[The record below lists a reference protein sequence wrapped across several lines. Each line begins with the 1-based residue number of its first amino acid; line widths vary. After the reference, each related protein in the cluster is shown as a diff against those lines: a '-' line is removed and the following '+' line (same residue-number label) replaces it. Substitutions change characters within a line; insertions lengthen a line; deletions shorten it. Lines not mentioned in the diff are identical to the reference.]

1 MQCLQIVILVLPFS
15 DRTFYHSHILIRS
28 TSLTLL
34 KSVFLLMQELS
45 VNNRITSKELQTK
58 LVKELAADAELSEED
73 AQKLIAEHLEAIA
86 AAEKIHDDEK
96 SRQIM
101 ALEMRLV
108 ERKALAQQ
116 IVSGRSFVAE
126 AARPGG
132 GGGWQGIYPQK
143 KLGDQCPF
151 QPAGKKFIF
160 TFYRKVLVNTT
171 EIIRE

>member
-1 MQCLQIVILVLPFS
+1 M
-15 DRTFYHSHILIRS
+15 
-28 TSLTLL
+28 
-34 KSVFLLMQELS
+34 
-45 VNNRITSKELQTK
+45 
-58 LVKELAADAELSEED
+58 SEED

-132 GGGWQGIYPQK
+132 GGGGW
-143 KLGDQCPF
+143 
-151 QPAGKKFIF
+151 
-160 TFYRKVLVNTT
+160 
-171 EIIRE
+171 

>member
-1 MQCLQIVILVLPFS
+1 M
-15 DRTFYHSHILIRS
+15 
-28 TSLTLL
+28 
-34 KSVFLLMQELS
+34 
-45 VNNRITSKELQTK
+45 
-58 LVKELAADAELSEED
+58 SEED

-132 GGGWQGIYPQK
+132 GGGGGRVFTPK
-143 KLGDQCPF
+143 KSWAISALFSLQEKSLF
-151 QPAGKKFIF
+151 LLF
-160 TFYRKVLVNTT
+160 TEKCL
-171 EIIRE
+171 

>member
-1 MQCLQIVILVLPFS
+1 M
-15 DRTFYHSHILIRS
+15 
-28 TSLTLL
+28 
-34 KSVFLLMQELS
+34 
-45 VNNRITSKELQTK
+45 
-58 LVKELAADAELSEED
+58 SEED

-132 GGGWQGIYPQK
+132 GGGGRVFTPQK
-143 KLGDQCPF
+143 SWAISALFSLQEKSLF
-151 QPAGKKFIF
+151 LLF
-160 TFYRKVLVNTT
+160 TEKCL
-171 EIIRE
+171 

>member
-1 MQCLQIVILVLPFS
+1 M
-15 DRTFYHSHILIRS
+15 
-28 TSLTLL
+28 
-34 KSVFLLMQELS
+34 
-45 VNNRITSKELQTK
+45 
-58 LVKELAADAELSEED
+58 SEED

-132 GGGWQGIYPQK
+132 GGGVVGYLPPKKVGRSVPFLACRKKVYFYFLPKSACKYDRNDQGMYK
-143 KLGDQCPF
+143 
-151 QPAGKKFIF
+151 
-160 TFYRKVLVNTT
+160 
-171 EIIRE
+171 